1 MTSISQNTYIDIAN
15 KYNNTFHST
24 IRTKSIVVKPTKYVE
39 SSREVN
45 SKDIKFEIVGIV
57 GISKYRN
64 IFAKGYVPNWSEKR
78 FVITQV
84 KNTVLLTY
92 VISDCKGEEIVGTF
106 YKKELQKINQK
117 EL

>member
-45 SKDIKFEIVGIV
+45 SKDILNLKLL
-57 GISKYRN
+57 
-64 IFAKGYVPNWSEKR
+64 
-78 FVITQV
+78 
-84 KNTVLLTY
+84 VLLEFQN
-92 VISDCKGEEIVGTF
+92 IETF
-106 YKKELQKINQK
+106 LQKAMFQIDLKNV
-117 EL
+117 L